1 MEVEYE
7 STRLEALFND
17 QRRLRRTYGGAC
29 VKKLRNRMSSIVV
42 ESTLEQLGGMPGDL
56 HPLSGN
62 RHGQFAMD
70 LDGGWRLI
78 LRPREPVPL
87 RPDGGIDRTL
97 VSGVVIVEI
106 SAHYKP

>member
-7 STRLEALFND
+7 STRLEVLFSD
-17 QRRLRRTYGGAC
+17 QRRLRRTYGDAC
-29 VKKLRNRMSSIVV
+29 VKKLRNRMSSIWAAP
-42 ESTLEQLGGMPGDL
+42 TLEHLGRMPGGL

-87 RPDGGIDRTL
+87 RPDGGVDRTL
-97 VSGVVIVEI
+97 VAAVVIVEI
-106 SAHYKP
+106 SQHYQP